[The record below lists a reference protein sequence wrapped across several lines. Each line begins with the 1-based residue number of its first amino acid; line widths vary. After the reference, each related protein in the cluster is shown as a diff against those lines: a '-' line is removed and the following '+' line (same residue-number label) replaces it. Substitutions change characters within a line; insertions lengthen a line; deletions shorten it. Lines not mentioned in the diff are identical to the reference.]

1 MVSLLSLFRTQLEMA
16 QRDTFESTAQRKI
29 KEQLAPRAEKQ
40 II

>member
-1 MVSLLSLFRTQLEMA
+1 MFYFLTLFRTQLDTE
-16 QRDTFESTAQRKI
+16 QKDTFRSTAQRKG